1 MKEAASRGGLSTL
14 TQTCGVLLKLGRN
27 ACERSVKL
35 SAHAIDSCDDHNGN
49 PTGDQSVLDSG
60 SAGLVLQKRNNLRHE
75 SAPVGLVSH
84 LETVLSSH
92 VAFKEGVFRSIQL
105 VE

>member
-1 MKEAASRGGLSTL
+1 
-14 TQTCGVLLKLGRN
+14 
-27 ACERSVKL
+27 
-35 SAHAIDSCDDHNGN
+35 
-49 PTGDQSVLDSG
+49 
-60 SAGLVLQKRNNLRHE
+60 
-75 SAPVGLVSH
+75 LVSH